1 LQSSFTSVSCSNLT
15 QSIFSRLK
23 IMNWN
28 RFRDI
33 LIDELSVEDLDG
45 HMTKPLLLSTMII
58 NYQLKYIFVH
68 IYEKFFYLHHQMI
81 LQLKILNEIIVFIH
95 LVVKE
100 NVRDF
105 HLIQD
110 QFDRKQ
116 LFSKYEYVLLECIY
130 KTHWKGIPTSDNDGL
145 SKIFNINR

>member
-1 LQSSFTSVSCSNLT
+1 MF
-15 QSIFSRLK
+15 
-23 IMNWN
+23 
-28 RFRDI
+28 
-33 LIDELSVEDLDG
+33 
-45 HMTKPLLLSTMII
+45 
-58 NYQLKYIFVH
+58 
-68 IYEKFFYLHHQMI
+68 

-116 LFSKYEYVLLECIY
+116 FFTKCEYVLLECIG
-130 KTHWKGIPTSDNDGL
+130 KTH
-145 SKIFNINR
+145 

>member
-1 LQSSFTSVSCSNLT
+1 
-15 QSIFSRLK
+15 
-23 IMNWN
+23 MNCN

-45 HMTKPLLLSTMII
+45 DMTKPLLLSTMII
-58 NYQLKYIFVH
+58 NYQLKYIFGH

-110 QFDRKQ
+110 RFDRKQ
-116 LFSKYEYVLLECIY
+116 FFSKYEYVLLECTY
-130 KTHWKGIPTSDNDGL
+130 KTH
-145 SKIFNINR
+145 